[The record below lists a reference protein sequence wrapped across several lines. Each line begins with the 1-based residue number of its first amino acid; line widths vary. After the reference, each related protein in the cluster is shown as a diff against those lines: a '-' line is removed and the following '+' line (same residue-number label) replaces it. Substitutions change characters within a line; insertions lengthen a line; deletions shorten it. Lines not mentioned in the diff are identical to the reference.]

1 MGEQKERNVQSRAY
15 QIFDEMILRSRNAHA
30 LASARL
36 NRVAHQCTGNR
47 HLNNRSNDPSPEICE
62 RNHDTRVY
70 SEETRDALSET
81 QTMNRWPCVIY
92 NSKTFFIFPFL
103 LFTLPLVGWGSIT
116 LRFRARS
123 RDSSCMIDRS
133 LSAPYVT
140 DPLLAESVA

>member
-1 MGEQKERNVQSRAY
+1 
-15 QIFDEMILRSRNAHA
+15 MILRSRNAHA

-36 NRVAHQCTGNR
+36 NRIAHQCTGNR

-62 RNHDTRVY
+62 RDHDTRVY
-70 SEETRDALSET
+70 SKETRDTLSET
-81 QTMNRWPCVIY
+81 QRWTGDPVLS

-103 LFTLPLVGWGSIT
+103 LFTLPLAGWGSIT

-140 DPLLAESVA
+140 DPLLAESVHRLSPFLAGKPFSGEMHF

>member
-1 MGEQKERNVQSRAY
+1 MGEQKRKTYNQAY

-81 QTMNRWPCVIY
+81 QTMNR
-92 NSKTFFIFPFL
+92 
-103 LFTLPLVGWGSIT
+103 
-116 LRFRARS
+116 
-123 RDSSCMIDRS
+123 
-133 LSAPYVT
+133 
-140 DPLLAESVA
+140 